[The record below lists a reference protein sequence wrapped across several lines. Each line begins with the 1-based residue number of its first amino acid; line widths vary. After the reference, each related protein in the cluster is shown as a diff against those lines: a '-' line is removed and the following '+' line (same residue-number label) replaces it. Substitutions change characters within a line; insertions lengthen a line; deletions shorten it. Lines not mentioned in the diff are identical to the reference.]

1 MWAVVNGQ
9 SGAEEGSVKA
19 EPAEQEEEEQ
29 HKIWNG
35 FEPIYTHLSF
45 PVLFLF
51 FFLFFLKF
59 IFLPEK
65 EKKEKVLFLKDLGQ
79 LFTKRVRIFRII
91 RYIYFIVRKYLK
103 NVK

>member
-1 MWAVVNGQ
+1 VDFENMWAAVNGQ
-9 SGAEEGSVKA
+9 SGSEEESVKA

-51 FFLFFLKF
+51 FSFFKF

-65 EKKEKVLFLKDLGQ
+65 EKEKSIVLKGFGP
-79 LFTKRVRIFRII
+79 
-91 RYIYFIVRKYLK
+91 IVDQSC
-103 NVK
+103 